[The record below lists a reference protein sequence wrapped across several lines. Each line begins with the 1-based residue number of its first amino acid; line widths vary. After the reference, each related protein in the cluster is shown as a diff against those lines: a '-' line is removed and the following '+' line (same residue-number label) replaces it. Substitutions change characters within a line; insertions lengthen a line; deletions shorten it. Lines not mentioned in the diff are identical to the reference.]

1 MSVRLDGGDP
11 NSGASTKPDTILCAL
26 LLAPKWSPEVFARIW
41 HKSFV
46 SKTFRSMP
54 LMITALTFLKIC
66 LDEIAKME
74 YTDVEYAPGFYDVR
88 QR

>member
-1 MSVRLDGGDP
+1 M
-11 NSGASTKPDTILCAL
+11 
-26 LLAPKWSPEVFARIW
+26 FARIW